1 MAEERMRE
9 RAYVLRLWREGT
21 QWRASLL
28 VTATGERHGFG
39 SLEGLLAFLR
49 AETGPDPPRARGD
62 EKA

>member
-1 MAEERMRE
+1 MTEGRIHE

-49 AETGPDPPRARGD
+49 AETGPDPPREREEGA
-62 EKA
+62 